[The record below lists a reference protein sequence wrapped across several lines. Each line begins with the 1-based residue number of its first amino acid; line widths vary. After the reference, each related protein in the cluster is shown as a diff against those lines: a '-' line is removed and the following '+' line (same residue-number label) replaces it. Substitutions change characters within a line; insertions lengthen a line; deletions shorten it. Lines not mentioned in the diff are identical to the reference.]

1 VEPAASHLFAALHQR
16 LHRSFDVHGSRPAI
30 AEPGSDT
37 TLTYAELG
45 CLVQRV
51 GDALVAAG
59 VRPGDR
65 VGLCLPKS
73 IDAVAVAI
81 GTMMVGAVYVPVD
94 ASAPMARGAYI
105 LEDCQVR
112 LVFCQSSASQ
122 GLAAAFKNHR
132 PTVVTLAEVGGGRAL
147 GEALATMPAT
157 PTPTKPVPRAPE
169 DLAYILYTSGS
180 TGTPKGVMLSH
191 ENACSFIDWAV
202 QLTQSTPADRF
213 SSHAPL
219 HFDLS
224 ILDLYTCLFVGAT
237 LVLVEPS
244 ISRAPRV
251 LAKWIAEQRISV
263 WYSAP
268 SILTMLSQY
277 GKLERWDHSQLRIVL
292 FAGEV
297 FPVRF
302 LRALKQLWPRP
313 RFFNLYG
320 PTETNVCT
328 VFEIP
333 AEVSPERVDAF
344 PIGASCSHVQV
355 RVVAGETTQ
364 VVADGDEG
372 ELQVRGAAVTCGYWN
387 LPERTKRAFT
397 SDGWYRT
404 GDIVH
409 GDADGQLV
417 FVGRRDRMVK
427 RRGYRVELGEI
438 EAALYRHP
446 ELRDVAVVADVNL
459 ETGARIVAY
468 VVSSAEPVPS
478 VINLRVFCSTAI
490 PAYMIPDT
498 FAYIDALPMTS
509 TDKVDYQALIKRMST
524 ET

>member
-1 VEPAASHLFAALHQR
+1 MDPAGSDTFAALHQR

-30 AEPGSDT
+30 VEPGSGT

-45 CLVQRV
+45 DLVQRV

-59 VRPGDR
+59 VAPGDR

-73 IDAVAVAI
+73 IDAIAIAI
-81 GTMMVGAVYVPVD
+81 GAMMVGAVYVPVD

-105 LEDCQVR
+105 LEDCEVK
-112 LVFCQSSASQ
+112 LVFC
-122 GLAAAFKNHR
+122 LAKAQQELVSAFKEHR
-132 PTVVTLAEVGGGRAL
+132 PTVVPLADVGSGRGL
-147 GEALATMPAT
+147 EEALAAMPAT
-157 PTPTKPVPRAPE
+157 PTTPVPRAAE

-191 ENACSFIDWAV
+191 ENACSFIDWASR
-202 QLTQSTPADRF
+202 LTQPTTADRF

-237 LVLVEPS
+237 LVLVAPS

-251 LAKWIAEQRISV
+251 LAKWIAQQRISI

-268 SILTMLSQY
+268 SILTMLTQY
-277 GKLERWDHSQLRIVL
+277 GKLDRWDHSQLRIVL

-297 FPVRF
+297 FPIRF
-302 LRALKQLWPRP
+302 LRALKQVWTEP

-328 VFEIP
+328 AFEIP
-333 AEVSPERVDAF
+333 AEVSPGRVEAF
-344 PIGASCSHVQV
+344 PIGVSCSHVQV
-355 RVVAGETTQ
+355 RVVADETTE
-364 VVADGDEG
+364 VVADGGQG

-387 LPERTKRAFT
+387 LPERTSQAFT

-409 GDADGQLV
+409 ADGDGQLV

-446 ELRDVAVVADVNL
+446 ELRDVAVVAVVSH

-468 VVSSAEPVPS
+468 LVSDTQPLPS

-490 PAYMIPDT
+490 PAYMIPDA
-498 FAYIDALPMTS
+498 FEYIDALPMTS
-509 TDKVDYQALIKRMST
+509 TDKVDYQALIKRVSRDR
-524 ET
+524 